1 MTELPIPASR
11 SVGLLT
17 VTTGPSA
24 GCVFALPAAG
34 EATLGRA
41 DDCTF
46 VFAHAGLSRVHARV
60 YGIQGHYAVE
70 DAGSRNGTFVNDTRT
85 NGVVPLRH
93 GDRLLLGS
101 DVTIAFSLVT
111 PEEQAALVAV
121 YEASTRDGLTGLCN
135 RRHLDER
142 LLAEVA
148 FARRHDVELSVV
160 MADVDHFKRVN
171 DGHGHPAGDAVLR
184 SVARTLQAALRTED
198 VVGRYGGEEFLI
210 LLRGIGLEGAMT
222 VAGRVRAAVE
232 GTPIPIRATS
242 VLRVTASFG
251 VASLRAGDCP
261 DATSLVSHA
270 DRRLY
275 AAKSAGR
282 NRVHGTD

>member
-24 GCVFALPAAG
+24 GCVLALMPAG

-46 VFAHAGLSRVHARV
+46 VFAHAGLSRVHARI
-60 YGIQGHYAVE
+60 YGIHGHYAVE
-70 DAGSRNGTFVNDTRT
+70 DAGSRNGTFVNDVRAV
-85 NGVVPLRH
+85 GVVPLRH
-93 GDRLLLGS
+93 GDRLVLGA
-101 DVTIAFSLVT
+101 DVTISFSLVT
-111 PEEQAALVAV
+111 PEEQAALTAV

-142 LLAEVA
+142 LFAEIA
-148 FARRHDVELSVV
+148 YARRHDVDLSVV

-171 DGHGHPAGDAVLR
+171 DGYGHPAGDSVLR
-184 SVARTLQAALRTED
+184 GVARALQAELRTED

-210 LLRGIGLEGAMT
+210 LLRGVGLEGAMT
-222 VAGRVRAAVE
+222 VAGRVRAAIE
-232 GTPIPIRATS
+232 STPIPIRATA
-242 VLRVTASFG
+242 VLHVTASFG
-251 VASLRAGDCP
+251 VASLRACEP
-261 DATSLVSHA
+261 SDAPTLVSHA

-275 AAKSAGR
+275 AAKAAGR